1 METNSLVVNVLVV
14 AVALLLLFAIF
25 YSWQRRKKPAASP
38 PMKPVLK
45 SAMVE
50 TPKPEPVHLSKPEPA
65 PHPEPAPV
73 PRPEP
78 EPVPQPEPES
88 VPLPEP
94 EPVADVT
101 KAEPAKIMSE
111 AVPLVTTVEAQG
123 VENPVPEKVK
133 KPKPPKRATGKKQ
146 GLKIADIEGIG
157 EKYADT
163 LHAVDISYTSDL
175 LATGGTPQGRR
186 ELSEK
191 TGISHDLILEWVNLS
206 DLFRIKGIGSEYSD
220 LLEEAGVDTV
230 VELSR
235 RNAENLHAKI
245 LEVNEAKK
253 LVRRP
258 PSLAAVQSWISE
270 AKTLPRAVEY

>member
-1 METNSLVVNVLVV
+1 MLMMTNSLVVNVLVV
-14 AVALLLLFAIF
+14 GVALLLVFAIF
-25 YSWQRRKKPAASP
+25 YSWQRRKKPAVSP

-45 SAMVE
+45 SAVVE
-50 TPKPEPVHLSKPEPA
+50 MPKPEPVHPSEPEA
-65 PHPEPAPV
+65 PKSEPAPV
-73 PRPEP
+73 PLPEP
-78 EPVPQPEPES
+78 EPVPQPEPE
-88 VPLPEP
+88 P
-94 EPVADVT
+94 AMDVT
-101 KAEPAKIMSE
+101 KAEPVKIMSE
-111 AVPLVTTVEAQG
+111 AVPLITTVEAEG
-123 VENPVPEKVK
+123 VEKPVPEKVK

-146 GLKIADIEGIG
+146 GLKIVDIEGIG

-163 LHAVDISYTSDL
+163 LHAANVSYTSDL
-175 LATGGTPQGRR
+175 LAAGGTPQGRR

-230 VELSR
+230 VELSH

>member
-1 METNSLVVNVLVV
+1 MMTNSLVVNVLVV
-14 AVALLLLFAIF
+14 AVALLLVFAIF

-45 SAMVE
+45 SAVVE

-65 PHPEPAPV
+65 PQPEPASV
-73 PRPEP
+73 PLPEP
-78 EPVPQPEPES
+78 EPVPQ
-88 VPLPEP
+88 PEP

-111 AVPLVTTVEAQG
+111 AVPLITTVEAQG
-123 VENPVPEKVK
+123 VENPVLEKVT

-163 LHAVDISYTSDL
+163 LHAENISYTSDL
-175 LATGGTPQGRR
+175 LAAGGTPQGRR

>member
-1 METNSLVVNVLVV
+1 MLMMTNSLVVNILVV
-14 AVALLLLFAIF
+14 GVALLLVFAIF

-45 SAMVE
+45 SSVVE
-50 TPKPEPVHLSKPEPA
+50 MPKPEPVHPSEPEPA
-65 PHPEPAPV
+65 S
-73 PRPEP
+73 
-78 EPVPQPEPES
+78 QPEPES

-94 EPVADVT
+94 EPVPQPEPEPAMDVT
-101 KAEPAKIMSE
+101 KAEPVKIMSE
-111 AVPLVTTVEAQG
+111 AVPLITTVEAEG
-123 VENPVPEKVK
+123 VEKPVPEKVK

-146 GLKIADIEGIG
+146 GLKIVDIEGIG
-157 EKYADT
+157 DKYADT
-163 LHAVDISYTSDL
+163 LHAANISYTSDL
-175 LATGGTPQGRR
+175 LAAGGTPQGRR

-230 VELSR
+230 VELSH